1 MIFILKARNAA
12 IKQTIRRT
20 ELLDLLQRD
29 AKTLPLF
36 VSRYGEVPPPLCG
49 AVPAEN
55 NYISK
60 AIHHLFFFIIEEIK
74 GNNNIIV

>member
-60 AIHHLFFFIIEEIK
+60 AIHHHFFLL
-74 GNNNIIV
+74 